1 MRAVTDA
8 AQGSRLEAPPPS
20 TMKVVRDVILRD
32 GTTLRLR
39 APQER
44 DREGLV
50 AFFSGLGPDS
60 LRSRFHALP
69 AVDAKLVEPFLAP
82 DWVEHGDLVATL
94 LQGDHERIVAHA
106 GWARLRDSKRA
117 EVAFAVAPDLQ
128 GRGVATRLLEQ
139 LAETAAEAGVAEF
152 VAEVLPENAAM
163 LSVFRDA
170 GFAVGRTLGEGE
182 IEIRFPIAA
191 TEEYRL
197 AVDLRDHEAVVASLR
212 PFFEPRSV
220 AVLGA
225 SARPGSIG
233 GTVVANIAAA
243 GFTGTVVPVNRRG
256 DAVAGIPGVRS
267 LAEVSAPIDL
277 VVVCLPAEQVL
288 EAAEEALDGGVRA
301 LCVISAGFAEVGPE
315 GRARENRLLELVRAH
330 GARAIGPNC
339 LGIAV
344 AAARLNATFAPHPF
358 PAGPIGFSSQ
368 SGALGLALL
377 EEAAS
382 RRLGFSAFVSIGNK
396 MDVSSN
402 DLLEYWEDDPET
414 EVVLLYVESFGNP
427 RKFARIARR
436 LARRK
441 PVLAMKSGV
450 SRAGARAASSHTA
463 ALAGSESAVDALFRQ
478 AGVIRASSL
487 EELADTAMLLSR
499 YPLPRGPRVAVLTN
513 AGGLG
518 ILCADACEG
527 AGLELASLT
536 EETTTA
542 LRATLA
548 AAASIVNPV
557 DVLGSAGAESY
568 TDSLAPLV
576 SDPAVDA
583 ILVLFVP
590 AGTTRTV
597 DVLAAIERVPDGGK
611 PVIPV
616 VVAQDRPAG
625 TFAYPESAARALG
638 RAVERARWLRRPAG
652 SAPPHPLVDGD
663 AAAGLVGS
671 ALAASDDLWLEPEQV
686 RALLAA
692 YGVPLVRERL
702 AADAATAVA
711 AARELGLP
719 VAVKT
724 AAPGAHK
731 TEHGGVALGLGSE
744 DAVREAA
751 ERIGG
756 PLIVQPM
763 ITGGVEL
770 LAGIVQDPV
779 FGPIVAFGP
788 GGVLAELVGEA
799 SFRLAPLTDVDAEEL
814 VLGGKAGAL
823 VRGYRGAPPADTGSL
838 VDLIHRLAVLAE
850 DRPEVAEL
858 DLNPVMALPDGCVTV
873 DARIRLRRVPTGAP
887 VKTW

>member
-1 MRAVTDA
+1 
-8 AQGSRLEAPPPS
+8 
-20 TMKVVRDVILRD
+20 MKVVRDVILRD

-39 APQER
+39 APQNT
-44 DREGLV
+44 DRAGLV
-50 AFFSGLGPDS
+50 AFFSGLGPDG
-60 LRSRFHALP
+60 LRARFHALP
-69 AVDAKLVEPFLAP
+69 AVGAALVEPFLAP
-82 DWVEHGDLVATL
+82 DWVEHGDLVAAL
-94 LQGDHERIVAHA
+94 LLGEHERIVAHA
-106 GWARLRDSKRA
+106 GWARLRDPKRA
-117 EVAFAVAPDLQ
+117 EVAFAVADDMR

-139 LAETAAEAGVAEF
+139 LAESAADAGVAEF

-197 AVDLRDHEAVVASLR
+197 AVDLRDHEAVVESLR
-212 PFFEPRSV
+212 PFFEPRAV

-233 GTVVANIAAA
+233 GTVVANLAA
-243 GFTGTVVPVNRRG
+243 GGFAGTIVPVNRRG
-256 DAVAGIPGVRS
+256 DTVAGIPGVRS
-267 LAEVSAPIDL
+267 LSEAPAPVDL
-277 VVVCLPAEQVL
+277 VVVCLPAERVL
-288 EAAEEALDGGVRA
+288 AAAEEALDAGVRA

-315 GRARENRLLELVRAH
+315 GDERERRLLELVRAH

-377 EEAAS
+377 EEAAA

-402 DLLEYWEDDPET
+402 DLLEHWEDDPET

-463 ALAGSESAVDALFRQ
+463 ALAGSEAAVDALFRQ

-487 EELADTAMLLSR
+487 EELADAAMLLSR
-499 YPLPRGPRVAVLTN
+499 FPLPHGPRVAVLTN

-518 ILCADACEG
+518 ILCADACEA
-527 AGLELASLT
+527 AGLELASFGD
-536 EETTTA
+536 ETTAA
-542 LRATLA
+542 LRAALPP
-548 AAASIVNPV
+548 AASVGNPV

-568 TDSLAPLV
+568 AGSLGPLV
-576 SDPAVDA
+576 ADPAVDA
-583 ILVLFVP
+583 VLVLFVP
-590 AGTTRTV
+590 AGTTRTD
-597 DVLAAIERVPDGGK
+597 DVLDTIDHVPDSGK

-616 VVAQDRPAG
+616 VVAEDRPAG

-638 RAVERARWLRRPAG
+638 RAVERAGWLRRPAG
-652 SAPPHPLVDGD
+652 SVPPRSPVDAD
-663 AAAGLVGS
+663 AASALVAS
-671 ALAASDDLWLEPEQV
+671 ALAASDDLWLEAEQV

-692 YGVPLVRERL
+692 YGVPLVPERV
-702 AADAATAVA
+702 AEDATAAVV

-724 AAPGAHK
+724 AVPGAHK
-731 TEHGGVALGLGSE
+731 TEHGGVALDLRSE
-744 DAVREAA
+744 DGVRQAA

-756 PLIVQPM
+756 PTLVQPM
-763 ITGGVEL
+763 VTGGVEL

-814 VLGGKAGAL
+814 VLAGKAGVL
-823 VRGYRGAPPADTGSL
+823 VRGYRGAPPADRGSL
-838 VDLIHRLAVLAE
+838 VDLVHRLAILAE

-858 DLNPVMALPDGCVTV
+858 DLNPVIALPDRCVAV
-873 DARIRLRRVPTGAP
+873 DARVRLRRAPTDAK

>member
-1 MRAVTDA
+1 
-8 AQGSRLEAPPPS
+8 
-20 TMKVVRDVILRD
+20 MKVVRDVILRD

-50 AFFSGLGPDS
+50 AFFSGLGPES
-60 LRSRFHALP
+60 LRRRFHAMP
-69 AVDAKLVEPFLAP
+69 AVDATLVEPFLAP
-82 DWVEHGDLVATL
+82 DWVEHGDLVAAL
-94 LQGDHERIVAHA
+94 LLGENERIVAHA
-106 GWARLRDSKRA
+106 GWARLRDPKRA
-117 EVAFAVAPDLQ
+117 EVAFAVANDMQ

-139 LAETAAEAGVAEF
+139 LAETAADAGVAEF

-243 GFTGTVVPVNRRG
+243 GFAGAVVPVNRRG
-256 DAVAGIPGVRS
+256 DTVAGIPGVRS
-267 LAEVSAPIDL
+267 LSDAPGPIDL

-288 EAAEEALDGGVRA
+288 EAVEEALDAGVRA

-315 GRARENRLLELVRAH
+315 GAEREGRLLELVRAH

-344 AAARLNATFAPHPF
+344 AAARLNATFAPHRF
-358 PAGPIGFSSQ
+358 PPGPIGFSSQ

-414 EVVLLYVESFGNP
+414 QVVLLYVESFGNP
-427 RKFARIARR
+427 RRFARIARR

-463 ALAGSESAVDALFRQ
+463 ALAGSEAAVDALFRQ

-487 EELADTAMLLSR
+487 EELADAAMLLSR
-499 YPLPRGPRVAVLTN
+499 FPLPGGPRVGVLTN

-518 ILCADACEG
+518 ILCTDACEG
-527 AGLELASLT
+527 AGLELASLG
-536 EETTTA
+536 EGTTAA
-542 LRATLA
+542 LRATLP
-548 AAASIVNPV
+548 AAASVGNPV
-557 DVLGSAGAESY
+557 DVLGSAGAGSY
-568 TDSLAPLV
+568 ADSLGPLV
-576 SDPAVDA
+576 ADPGVDA
-583 ILVLFVP
+583 VLVLFVP
-590 AGTTRTV
+590 AGATRTA
-597 DVLAAIERVPDGGK
+597 DVLAAIGGVPASGK
-611 PVIPV
+611 PVLPV
-616 VVAQDRPAG
+616 VVAEDRPAG

-638 RAVERARWLRRPAG
+638 RAVERAAWLRRPAG
-652 SAPPHPLVDGD
+652 SVPPRPPSDAD
-663 AAAGLVGS
+663 AASGLVAS
-671 ALAASDDLWLEPEQV
+671 ALAAKDDLWLEPDQV
-686 RALLAA
+686 RALLSA
-692 YGVPLVRERL
+692 YGIPLVPERVVDDAS
-702 AADAATAVA
+702 AAVG
-711 AARELGLP
+711 AARGLGLP

-724 AAPGAHK
+724 AAPGTHK
-731 TEHGGVALGLGSE
+731 TEHGGVVLGLASE
-744 DAVREAA
+744 GAVREAA

-756 PLIVQPM
+756 PLVVQPM
-763 ITGGVEL
+763 VTGGVEL

-799 SFRLAPLTDVDAEEL
+799 AFRLAPLTDVDAEEL
-814 VLGGKAGAL
+814 VLGGKAGVL
-823 VRGYRGAPPADTGSL
+823 VRGFRGAPPADTGSL
-838 VDLIHRLAVLAE
+838 VDLVHRLAVLAE

-858 DLNPVMALPDGCVTV
+858 DLNPVIALPDRCVAV
-873 DARIRLRRVPTGAP
+873 DARVRLRRVLSGSPM
-887 VKTW
+887 KTW

>member
-1 MRAVTDA
+1 
-8 AQGSRLEAPPPS
+8 
-20 TMKVVRDVILRD
+20 MKVVRDVILRD

-39 APQER
+39 APEDT
-44 DREGLV
+44 DRAGLV
-50 AFFSGLGPDS
+50 AFFSGLEPES
-60 LRSRFHALP
+60 LRARFHALP
-69 AVDAKLVEPFLAP
+69 AVGATLVEPFLAP
-82 DWVEHGDLVATL
+82 DWVEHGDLVAAL
-94 LQGDHERIVAHA
+94 LHGEHERIVAHA
-106 GWARLRDSKRA
+106 GWARLRDPKRA
-117 EVAFAVAPDLQ
+117 EVAFAVADDMQ

-152 VAEVLPENAAM
+152 VAEVLPENVAM

-212 PFFEPRSV
+212 PFFEPRAV

-243 GFTGTVVPVNRRG
+243 GFTGTIVPVNRRG

-267 LAEVSAPIDL
+267 LSEASAPVDL

-288 EAAEEALDGGVRA
+288 EAAEEVLDAGVRA

-315 GRARENRLLELVRAH
+315 GAERERRLLELVRAH

-358 PAGPIGFSSQ
+358 PPGPIGFSSQ

-402 DLLEYWEDDPET
+402 DLLEHWEDDPGT

-463 ALAGSESAVDALFRQ
+463 ALAGSEAAADALFRQ
-478 AGVIRASSL
+478 TGVIRASSL
-487 EELADTAMLLSR
+487 EELADAAMLLSR
-499 YPLPRGPRVAVLTN
+499 FPLPRGPRVAVLTN

-527 AGLELASLT
+527 AGLELASLG
-536 EETTTA
+536 EETTAA
-542 LRATLA
+542 LRAALPP
-548 AAASIVNPV
+548 AASVGNPV

-568 TDSLAPLV
+568 AESLGPLV
-576 SDPAVDA
+576 ADPAVDA
-583 ILVLFVP
+583 VLVLFVP
-590 AGTTRTV
+590 AGTTLTD
-597 DVLAAIERVPDGGK
+597 DVLRELDRVPERGK

-616 VVAQDRPAG
+616 VVAQDRPGG

-638 RAVERARWLRRPAG
+638 RAVERAGWLRRPAG
-652 SAPPHPLVDGD
+652 SVPPRPPVDAD
-663 AAAGLVGS
+663 AASGLAAS
-671 ALAASDDLWLEPEQV
+671 ALAAGDDLWLEPEQV
-686 RALLAA
+686 RALLTA
-692 YGVPLVRERL
+692 YGIPLVPERVVD
-702 AADAATAVA
+702 DATAAVA
-711 AARELGLP
+711 AALDLGLP

-744 DAVREAA
+744 EAVSEAA

-756 PLIVQPM
+756 PLVVQPM
-763 ITGGVEL
+763 VTGGVEL

-814 VLGGKAGAL
+814 VLEGKAGVL
-823 VRGYRGAPPADTGSL
+823 VRGYRGAPPADRGSL
-838 VDLIHRLAVLAE
+838 VDLVHRLAILAE

-858 DLNPVMALPDGCVTV
+858 DLNPVIALPDGCVAV
-873 DARIRLRRVPTGAP
+873 DARVRLRRVPTTAA